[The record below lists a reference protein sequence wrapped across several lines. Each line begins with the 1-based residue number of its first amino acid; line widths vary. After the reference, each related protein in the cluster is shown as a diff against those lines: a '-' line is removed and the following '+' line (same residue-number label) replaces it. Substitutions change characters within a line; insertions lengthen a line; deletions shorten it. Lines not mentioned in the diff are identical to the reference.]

1 MSKTMYQKILETAEQ
16 LFMNQGY
23 EATSTRQI
31 ADALGITQ
39 PNLYYHFKKKEDIY
53 VAVMRALAEEVG
65 QQLRQLA
72 KENESTLTE
81 KLTEMMVYLRQ
92 RHPFDFYMMMHDMHY
107 ALSKESAEE
116 LYLLWQQSYEAP
128 FIEVLKKEG
137 VALRSEIQVEL
148 AVKQLFILLAA
159 YLQPETY
166 DKQGNSFPAAIDMF
180 LYGIVK
186 K

>member
-1 MSKTMYQKILETAEQ
+1 MNKTMYQKILDTAES

-31 ADALGITQ
+31 AEALGITQ

-53 VAVMRALAEEVG
+53 VAVMHELAEEVG
-65 QQLRQLA
+65 SQLRRIA
-72 KENESTLTE
+72 KENGSTLTE
-81 KLTEMMVYLRQ
+81 KLTEMMVYLQQ

-107 ALSKESAEE
+107 ALTKKSSEE
-116 LYLLWQQSYEAP
+116 LYLLWQHSYEAP
-128 FIEVLKKEG
+128 FVDVLKKED
-137 VALRSEIQVEL
+137 VFLRPEVNVGQ

-159 YLQPETY
+159 YLQPDTY

>member
-1 MSKTMYQKILETAEQ
+1 MNKTMYQKILDTAES

-31 ADALGITQ
+31 AEALGITQ
-39 PNLYYHFKKKEDIY
+39 PNIYYHFKKKEDIY
-53 VAVMRALAEEVG
+53 VAVMRELADEVG
-65 QQLRQLA
+65 SQLQEIA
-72 KENESTLTE
+72 KENGSTLTE
-81 KLTEMMVYLRQ
+81 KLTEMMVYLQQ

-107 ALSKESAEE
+107 ALSKESSQE

-128 FIEVLKKEG
+128 FVDVLKKED
-137 VALRSEIQVEL
+137 VFLRSGVQAEL

-159 YLQPETY
+159 YLQPDTY